1 MQYDL
6 SLEDVN
12 VCKTKNAKSNQLAFG
27 VMLSFFKRYTQF
39 PMATEAN
46 ISSEL
51 ILQVAKSLDIDPLF
65 ITTFDWSGRN
75 AKKYR
80 QEIRK
85 YLGYRVTNAEDIAS
99 IINYLVDNLIPR
111 QLSDSVLL
119 EQTRL
124 YFSKNKIEIV
134 STQQLEGYILLANQ
148 KFEQQFFDKIFN
160 NLNQEDFLLIDR
172 ILSKD
177 EDEDHEIIE
186 LSELK
191 KDIAGAKIK
200 NIQGAINRVNLL
212 SRIKLSDSVVDTVD
226 RKLLLKYYERVMAF
240 APSNI
245 LDFSPTTKYATM
257 AVFFHVRLEFLL
269 DSLTDTMIKL
279 VKKVR
284 SGAEK
289 HVDCYILAEVKRVD
303 GKFDILEKLAVLNAK
318 NPKGIIEEKI
328 YPVVPQDKLE
338 AVIDDLQHRSSK
350 WYQDQVQEKM
360 HTTYAYGNR
369 SSLLSILRTL
379 QMLEDHIDYKPIL
392 DAIRFINEYWNESD
406 LAYYIN
412 IPPLSGVVPQSWYNT
427 TVRIEKGH

>member
-134 STQQLEGYILLANQ
+134 STQQLEG
-148 KFEQQFFDKIFN
+148 
-160 NLNQEDFLLIDR
+160 
-172 ILSKD
+172 
-177 EDEDHEIIE
+177 
-186 LSELK
+186 
-191 KDIAGAKIK
+191 
-200 NIQGAINRVNLL
+200 
-212 SRIKLSDSVVDTVD
+212 
-226 RKLLLKYYERVMAF
+226 
-240 APSNI
+240 
-245 LDFSPTTKYATM
+245 
-257 AVFFHVRLEFLL
+257 
-269 DSLTDTMIKL
+269 
-279 VKKVR
+279 
-284 SGAEK
+284 
-289 HVDCYILAEVKRVD
+289 
-303 GKFDILEKLAVLNAK
+303 
-318 NPKGIIEEKI
+318 
-328 YPVVPQDKLE
+328 
-338 AVIDDLQHRSSK
+338 
-350 WYQDQVQEKM
+350 
-360 HTTYAYGNR
+360 
-369 SSLLSILRTL
+369 
-379 QMLEDHIDYKPIL
+379 
-392 DAIRFINEYWNESD
+392 
-406 LAYYIN
+406 
-412 IPPLSGVVPQSWYNT
+412 
-427 TVRIEKGH
+427 

>member
-99 IINYLVDNLIPR
+99 RINYLVDNLIPR

-124 YFSKNKIEIV
+124 YFSKN
-134 STQQLEGYILLANQ
+134 
-148 KFEQQFFDKIFN
+148 KIFN

-257 AVFFHVRLEFLL
+257 AVF
-269 DSLTDTMIKL
+269 L
-279 VKKVR
+279 V
-284 SGAEK
+284 
-289 HVDCYILAEVKRVD
+289 
-303 GKFDILEKLAVLNAK
+303 
-318 NPKGIIEEKI
+318 
-328 YPVVPQDKLE
+328 
-338 AVIDDLQHRSSK
+338 
-350 WYQDQVQEKM
+350 
-360 HTTYAYGNR
+360 
-369 SSLLSILRTL
+369 LSHL
-379 QMLEDHIDYKPIL
+379 
-392 DAIRFINEYWNESD
+392 
-406 LAYYIN
+406 
-412 IPPLSGVVPQSWYNT
+412 
-427 TVRIEKGH
+427 